1 MRFHQSFSVVSCCF
15 FTRGSISY
23 LSFTCFSA
31 VSFSQGCTI
40 GLKKLLHILFC
51 YLALYGF
58 HFGDQILHPQSGG
71 DHPNDPIIVVVTT
84 SITTTSTFFSNFHG
98 KILVRPNLKGM
109 SSLHSFW
116 SPTTRLHI
124 VRFPPPALKFTYH
137 PEFNND
143 DPRLTLTFF
152 AMSIPQTR
160 VHLRNTGEWPHVG
173 FMAFPMVNPC
183 ESHRWG
189 RISTWGSRAGSHG
202 QGAAAQ
208 RGVAPKPTIVLGRG
222 LRKSPILR
230 FGLWMFMLPKKSKK
244 DMGMNLNQ
252 QNITFGGPTLYIS
265 SLEEKTYS
273 WGTV

>member
-1 MRFHQSFSVVSCCF
+1 MGRFWRDP
-15 FTRGSISY
+15 TRKEC
-23 LSFTCFSA
+23 LL
-31 VSFSQGCTI
+31 CT
-40 GLKKLLHILFC
+40 LLL
-51 YLALYGF
+51 
-58 HFGDQILHPQSGG
+58 
-71 DHPNDPIIVVVTT
+71 
-84 SITTTSTFFSNFHG
+84 
-98 KILVRPNLKGM
+98 R
-109 SSLHSFW
+109 

-143 DPRLTLTFF
+143 DPRLALTCF

-208 RGVAPKPTIVLGRG
+208 RGVAPKPTIFLGRG
-222 LRKSPILR
+222 LRKSPIVR
-230 FGLWMFMLPKKSKK
+230 FGLWMFMLPKKLKK
-244 DMGMNLNQ
+244 TWGWIWTNKASRLGAPHCIFHHWKKKH
-252 QNITFGGPTLYIS
+252 ITGVLYRQDGYYTTIRC
-265 SLEEKTYS
+265 LE
-273 WGTV
+273 